1 MFEISD
7 RKNQLDIMTL
17 KAAILLI
24 LGGVL
29 ANNYAFEKFLGTA
42 PLLGY
47 SKKDN
52 KLLAVG
58 LGVLAVILLSAPLAW
73 AVQTWLLAP
82 AGTDNAEMCADIMN
96 TFINNEEVCSALV
109 ANEAQFSNNQA
120 VNKKFAEDP
129 NYGSAFLGG
138 QNDVAV
144 FSAMTDNIKWEN
156 HTIYDQLLNEGLQN
170 SLQEY
175 YRGSVS
181 KETAMDN
188 FYLYINEK
196 YPTIETP

>member
-1 MFEISD
+1 
-7 RKNQLDIMTL
+7 MTL
-17 KAAILLI
+17 KAAILLV

-82 AGTDNAEMCADIMN
+82 ASLGFLQLLFFT
-96 TFINNEEVCSALV
+96 ALNLCV
-109 ANEAQFSNNQA
+109 AYVVACLAKVLFKKELGAFFPVIA
-120 VNKKFAEDP
+120 VNAAVLGLALSNAGESAGFAQ
-129 NYGSAFLGG
+129 AMLTALGVG
-138 QNDVAV
+138 LGFFCGLFV
-144 FSAMTDNIKWEN
+144 FSALREKIDE
-156 HTIYDQLLNEGLQN
+156 
-170 SLQEY
+170 
-175 YRGSVS
+175 
-181 KETAMDN
+181 
-188 FYLYINEK
+188 LYIPKAFRGLPVELFAAGIISMALLAFK
-196 YPTIETP
+196 